1 MSPAAKALTAHA
13 ISVAGYPGVE
23 VRPERRS
30 PLPPILWLHGVTNV
44 PEYATPFLLEFAA
57 MGFPALALARR
68 GRLGVPPQD
77 PRSITFDDYLAD
89 CLRVFD
95 ATGGEAVVLG
105 HSQGGLL
112 ALKLAEL
119 RQPPAVVLLAPLP
132 PRGILAAAPRLQTLP
147 ASMSSLGAILAGAR
161 FQPTLR
167 QATALFLNNVPRHL
181 RLDVYRQGVPDS
193 GRSLRAAYVPGVP
206 VDPGLVLGPLLCVSG
221 GLDRTIPAAAVG
233 RVARRYKGSWLNFE
247 DCGHEFLHEPQGPRV
262 AREIGSWIKARVQ
275 DRDSR

>member
-1 MSPAAKALTAHA
+1 MSPAARPLTVHS
-13 ISVAGYPGVE
+13 ITVAGYPGVE
-23 VRPERRS
+23 ARPEPGS
-30 PLPPILWLHGVTNV
+30 HLPPILWLHGVTNV
-44 PEYATPFLLEFAA
+44 PGYASPFLLEFAR

-77 PRSITFDDYLAD
+77 PRSITFDDHLAD
-89 CLRVFD
+89 SLTVFD
-95 ATGGEAVVLG
+95 ALGGGAVVLG

-119 RQPPAVVLLAPLP
+119 RRPPAVVLLAPLP

-147 ASMSSLGAILAGAR
+147 AAFSSLGAILAGAR

-167 QATALFLNNVPRHL
+167 QASALFLNNVPRHI
-181 RLDVYRQGVPDS
+181 REEVYRQGVADS
-193 GRSLRAAYVPGVP
+193 GRALRVAYFPGVP
-206 VDPGLVLGPLLCVSG
+206 VDPGRVAGPLLCISG

-233 RVARRYKGSWLNFE
+233 RVARRYGGSWLNFE

-262 AREIGSWIKARVQ
+262 AQEIGSWIKAQVQ
-275 DRDSR
+275 IP